1 MVTGCTQV
9 LKMVLLE
16 SGIYGEL
23 FKPNILYHFLSCKPI
38 YLTCSSSEN
47 LKKMSLTRGQS
58 SADQSPGAIIH
69 AHNMVLVCFKRT
81 KS

>member
-23 FKPNILYHFLSCKPI
+23 FKPNTLYHFLSCKPI

-47 LKKMSLTRGQS
+47 FKKCPSLGDNPVQINFHS
-58 SADQSPGAIIH
+58 LVLLAFSPLG
-69 AHNMVLVCFKRT
+69 LL
-81 KS
+81 